1 MPGLAFRQAPGQT
14 AAMHQSADSSFAGSI
29 PQIYER
35 YMVPL
40 IFEPYA
46 IDLCRR
52 VVALRPGKVLETAA
66 GTGVLTRALAREL
79 PRDVA
84 ILATDLN
91 QPMLDH
97 AASVGTARPV
107 DWRQAD
113 AMQLPLPD
121 GSVDVVAC
129 QFGVMFFPDKPAAF
143 AETKRVLR
151 PGGCFVFNSWDRI
164 EESEMIDVITQALAA
179 LFPQDPPR
187 FMQRGPHGYA
197 DKSRI
202 AEDLRRAGFAFWEIA
217 TVARPSQAPSPR
229 EPATGYGPGT
239 PWRAEIEAQG
249 PDALAQATEAA
260 TQALA
265 RRFGSGAIEGRI
277 QAHVVIARA

>member
-1 MPGLAFRQAPGQT
+1 MNR
-14 AAMHQSADSSFAGSI
+14 SADTTFAGSI
-29 PQIYER
+29 PEIYDR

-46 IDLCRR
+46 ADLCRR
-52 VVALRPGKVLETAA
+52 VVELRPGKVLETAA
-66 GTGVLTRALAREL
+66 GTGVVTRHLAREL
-79 PRDVA
+79 PREVA
-84 ILATDLN
+84 IVATDLN
-91 QPMLDH
+91 QPMLDY
-97 AASVGTARPV
+97 AASMGTARPV

-121 GSVDVVAC
+121 GSVDVVVC

-143 AETKRVLR
+143 AEAKRVLR
-151 PGGCFVFNSWDRI
+151 PGGRFVFNAWDRI
-164 EESEMIDVITQALAA
+164 EENEMIAAVMEALAA

-197 DKSRI
+197 DKALI
-202 AEDLRRAGFAFWEIA
+202 AEDLRRAGFASREIV
-217 TVARPSQAPSPR
+217 TIPKSSQAPSPR
-229 EPATGYGPGT
+229 EAALAYCQGT
-239 PWRAEIEAQG
+239 PLRTEIEAKG

-260 TQALA
+260 AQALA

-277 QAHVVIARA
+277 QAHVVVARA